1 MHLKDLDA
9 PLVLSFLEHLEVQRN
24 NSVRSRNLRL
34 SAIRSFFRLVT
45 LRDPASIS
53 IAQRV
58 LAIPIKRED
67 KKLIGYLTRPEIEAL
82 LAAPGPL
89 PVVWSVGL
97 CSLADHV

>member
-1 MHLKDLDA
+1 M
-9 PLVLSFLEHLEVQRN
+9 
-24 NSVRSRNLRL
+24 RSRNLRL

-82 LAAPGPL
+82 LAAPDRS
-89 PVVWSVGL
+89 PVVWSAGL
-97 CSLADHV
+97 CSLANHV